1 MKHFVFQIL
10 DVASA
15 LGKAAA
21 SAHPAGA
28 LAHLGEPHHDRTT
41 SHQRPSQ
48 RTRTRRPSTTAAQ
61 PAAPAPA
68 PAPPA
73 EPVPGRPATAARVMG
88 TGRWTAG
95 FAVTAAAVLV
105 AMTLAVP
112 PASAREALPA
122 VSTPAAA
129 FGFAPRYAEP
139 LSQLGE
145 RTLAQYL
152 ADHQAHVLG
161 LVRG

>member
-15 LGKAAA
+15 LGKAAS

-28 LAHLGEPHHDRTT
+28 LAHLGEPHHDGIT
-41 SHQRPSQ
+41 SHQRPSR
-48 RTRTRRPSTTAAQ
+48 RTRPRRPAPTATQ
-61 PAAPAPA
+61 PAAPA

-73 EPVPGRPATAARVMG
+73 EPVPGRSASPVRVMG
-88 TGRWTAG
+88 TGRWSAG
-95 FAVTAAAVLV
+95 FAATSAVVLV
-105 AMTLAVP
+105 AMMLSVP

-122 VSTPAAA
+122 VSASAA
-129 FGFAPRYAEP
+129 GFAES
-139 LSQLGE
+139 LSSLGG
-145 RTLAQYL
+145 RTLAQYV
-152 ADHQAHVLG
+152 ADHQAHAFG